1 MKLKPIIEE
10 LRNYCPSFEQR
21 VYGIGTFSQLS
32 ESIST
37 EALPAA
43 FVVPMSEEPDDPA
56 TTSRYRQTVRFN
68 FAVLLMVP
76 NTEDEQGLTAW
87 EKADDLKKEVFHA
100 ILGADDIKSG
110 KDWIQFEGLSIAD
123 MNRAAL
129 TIQLDFSCEYEI
141 TDDETRH
148 GADIDR
154 LGRFLRMY
162 TDVDVIGD
170 KGRPDGQIEAKM
182 HINLE
187 QEK

>member
-10 LRNYCPSFEQR
+10 LRNYCPSFESR

-43 FVVPMSEEPDDPA
+43 FVLPMSEEPEDPA
-56 TTSRYRQTVRFN
+56 ATSRYRQIVRFN
-68 FAVLLMVP
+68 FAVLLMVS

-100 ILGADDIKSG
+100 ILGADDIQSG

-129 TIQLDFSCEYEI
+129 TVQLDFSCEYEI
-141 TDDETRH
+141 TDEETRH

-154 LGRFLRMY
+154 LGRFLKMY
-162 TDVDVIGD
+162 TDIDVIAE
-170 KGRPDGQIEAKM
+170 KGKPDGRIEAKVL
-182 HINLE
+182 IDLE
-187 QEK
+187 KTQ